1 MWNAS
6 KVEVIT
12 HLLGSQH
19 SHYKMQIGRKKIPL
33 LFPHNYRTLAGNAD
47 SDRMMKKETRNYN
60 SINQFKVASASSG
73 VANVGKPHDAIQR
86 S

>member
-1 MWNAS
+1 LGERKS
-6 KVEVIT
+6 HFYFLTIT
-12 HLLGSQH
+12 EHWL
-19 SHYKMQIGRKKIPL
+19 
-33 LFPHNYRTLAGNAD
+33 GNAD
-47 SDRMMKKETRNYN
+47 SDRMMKKETRNYK